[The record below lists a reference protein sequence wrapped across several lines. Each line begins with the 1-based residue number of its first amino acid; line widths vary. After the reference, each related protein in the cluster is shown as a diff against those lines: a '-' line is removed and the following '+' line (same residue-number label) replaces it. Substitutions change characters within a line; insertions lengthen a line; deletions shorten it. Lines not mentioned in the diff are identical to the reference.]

1 MKTKG
6 VWGIFLLFTSFPPFS
21 MGPMTRKAISL
32 LSSGAIA
39 LQMFGA
45 SSTAFAAP
53 AVPTTGFEGL
63 ISQQL
68 HRDIEWE
75 SVSGDLLEDGV
86 LLIGH
91 TIEQPGVARFRIE
104 CRISYPPLT
113 ISCTLS
119 FD

>member
-1 MKTKG
+1 
-6 VWGIFLLFTSFPPFS
+6 
-21 MGPMTRKAISL
+21 MGSMTRRAISF

-39 LQMFGA
+39 LQMFSA

-53 AVPTTGFEGL
+53 VVPTTGFESL

-68 HRDIEWE
+68 HQEIEWE
-75 SVSGDLLEDGV
+75 SVSGSLFDDGV

-91 TIEQPGVARFRIE
+91 TIEQPGLARIRIE

-113 ISCTLS
+113 IECTIS
-119 FD
+119 F